1 MNYEM
6 LGTISIGKETD
17 KFKPFTKTIYESGW
31 EKPVLKFL
39 AKCGDNAHLLTL
51 EGGHWH
57 DGHGDIYVFSKGT
70 TNEDGSKNKGELF
83 TIKYSERL
91 TSKRLQ
97 DVAEFKKYIFDLEEP
112 GRRFKLKNITESIK
126 EGKSVTDE
134 QLAEVG
140 LTSEAEVNEA
150 YEKSLKKHHEFIYA
164 GDFIDFIKKVIDS
177 GKYKDRKFLIRGN
190 GNYSYSEKNERVY
203 ESYVP
208 NRIYL
213 AANDAEEYST
223 ANFTLLFGADS
234 LDDMSVEEKGKYYV
248 NAWTMEYESNRKC
261 NIPVPVTMTF
271 SNENTK
277 LATALKKKF
286 TVDDDKIYEYG
297 VEVSMLNGAQK
308 TEITED
314 MLSDEQKEDLELGLI
329 TMDDI
334 RKDMG
339 GSVYGDRIQEYQFL
353 KVGRG
358 YSSGRKDTAFTADD
372 MIIKSLV
379 DEATDDLFDDDLD
392 DDI

>member
-1 MNYEM
+1 MNFEM
-6 LGTISIGKETD
+6 IGKLSIGKESD
-17 KFKPFTKTIYESGW
+17 KFKPFAETVYDSGW
-31 EKPVLKFL
+31 KKIVLKPTVT
-39 AKCGDNAHLLTL
+39 CGDNRHMLQI
-51 EGGHWH
+51 EGGCWA

-70 TNEDGSKNKGELF
+70 VNEDGTKKKGETF
-83 TIKYSERL
+83 TIPFNDRF
-91 TSKRLQ
+91 TSDRLQ
-97 DVAEFKKYIFDLEEP
+97 DVAEFKKFIFDLEEP
-112 GRRFKLKNITESIK
+112 GRRFKLKNMKEAIK

-150 YEKSLKKHHEFIYA
+150 YEKSLKKHHEFIFE
-164 GDFIDFIKKVIDS
+164 GDFIEFIKKVIDS

-190 GNYSYSEKNERVY
+190 INYSYSEKNERVY

-213 AANDAEEYST
+213 AANDTEEYSI
-223 ANFTLLFGADS
+223 ANFTLLFGANS

-248 NAWTMEYESNRKC
+248 NAWTMEYDSNRKA

-271 SNENTK
+271 SNENAK

-297 VEVSMLNGAQK
+297 VEVTMLNGAQK

-314 MLSDEQKEDLELGLI
+314 MLSDEQREDLELGLI

-339 GSVYGDRIQEYQFL
+339 GSVYGERIQEYQFL

-358 YSSGRKDTAFTADD
+358 YSSGRKETAYTSDD
-372 MIIKSLV
+372 MVIKSLV
-379 DEATDDLFDDDLD
+379 EEATDDLFEDDDE
-392 DDI
+392 I

>member
-1 MNYEM
+1 MNFEM
-6 LGTISIGKETD
+6 LGKISIGKESE
-17 KFKPFTKTIYESGW
+17 KFKPFVETVYDSGW
-31 EKPVLKFL
+31 KKTSLKFN
-39 AKCGDNAHLLTL
+39 ATCGDNRHMLQVDA
-51 EGGHWH
+51 GCWS
-57 DGHGDIYVFSKGT
+57 DGHGDIMTFSKGT
-70 TNEDGSKNKGELF
+70 VNEDGSKKKGEKL
-83 TIKYSERL
+83 TIPFKERL
-91 TSKRLQ
+91 TSKKLA
-97 DVAEFKKYIFDLEEP
+97 DVAEFKKFVFDLEEP
-112 GRRFKLKNITESIK
+112 GRRFKLKNMKEAIK

-150 YEKSLKKHHEFIYA
+150 YEKSLKKHHEFIFE
-164 GDFIDFIKKVIDS
+164 GDFIEFIKKVVDS

-203 ESYVP
+203 ESYLP

-234 LDDMSVEEKGKYYV
+234 LDDMSIEEKGKYFV
-248 NAWTMEYESNRKC
+248 NAWTMEYDNNRKG
-261 NIPVPVTMTF
+261 NIPVPVTVTF
-271 SNENTK
+271 SNENAK
-277 LATALKKKF
+277 LAAGLKKKF
-286 TVDDDKIYEYG
+286 TVDDDKIYEFG
-297 VEVSMLNGAQK
+297 LEVSMLNGAQK

-314 MLSDEQKEDLELGLI
+314 MLSDEQKEDLECGLI

-334 RKDMG
+334 RRDMG
-339 GSVYGDRIQEYQFL
+339 GSVYGERIQEYQYL

-372 MIIKSLV
+372 MVIKSLV
-379 DEATDDLFDDDLD
+379 EEATEDLFDDDD
-392 DDI
+392 EI

>member
-17 KFKPFTKTIYESGW
+17 KFKPFTKTVYPSGW

-39 AKCGDNAHLLTL
+39 AKCGDNRHMLTL

-57 DGHGDIYVFSKGT
+57 DGHGEIVTYGKT
-70 TNEDGSKNKGELF
+70 TVNEDGSKKKGEKF
-83 TIKYSERL
+83 TVLYKDRL
-91 TSKRLQ
+91 TSDKLS
-97 DVAEFKKYIFDLEEP
+97 DVAENKKFVFDTEEP
-112 GRRFKLKNITESIK
+112 GRRFKLKNMTEAIK
-126 EGKSVTDE
+126 EGKSITDE

-140 LTSEAEVNEA
+140 LTSEAEVKEA

-164 GDFIDFIKKVIDS
+164 GDFIDFIMKVIDS

-213 AANDAEEYST
+213 AADDAEEYST
-223 ANFTLLFGADS
+223 ASFKLLFGADS

-248 NAWTMEYESNRKC
+248 NAWSMEYEGNRKG
-261 NIPVPVTMTF
+261 NIPVPVTITF
-271 SNENTK
+271 SNENAK
-277 LATALKKKF
+277 LAAGLKKKF
-286 TVDDDKIYEYG
+286 TVDDDQIYEYG

-314 MLSDEQKEDLELGLI
+314 MLSDEQKEDLECGLI

-334 RKDMG
+334 RRDMG
-339 GSVYGDRIQEYQFL
+339 GSVYGERIQEYQYL

-358 YSSGRKDTAFTADD
+358 YSSGRKDTAYTADD
-372 MIIKSLV
+372 MVIKSV
-379 DEATDDLFDDDLD
+379 AEEATEDLFDDDD
-392 DDI
+392 EI